1 MDTSPAP
8 LETTEAGSLV
18 DTDDFRL
25 TSAGEI
31 TRLLR
36 ELRDGNVPLSL
47 VASGGIVYK
56 SSLWAVNA
64 ERGTIGFCADLADS
78 QMHALLTREDVT
90 VVGYLDSVK
99 LQFDVTGMVLVQ
111 GNRTRVLAGAMPREM
126 LRFQRRDAFRVR
138 PLMRSAPT
146 ARLAHAQV
154 GGVELAL
161 RIVDVSIGGC
171 ALFLP
176 DELPAFEPGLVLER
190 VEVDLDAD
198 TRFRTTMR
206 LHHVTRAPAQAR
218 GLRLGFEFVYVS
230 GDALRSLQRFIDH
243 TQKRGKLL
251 AFEQQRQALGP
262 AQEAPAQRPT
272 EGGNPQSVG

>member
-111 GNRTRVLAGAMPREM
+111 GNRTRVLDCKFPLEM
-126 LRFQRRDAFRVR
+126 LRFQRRDAYRVR

-146 ARLAHAQV
+146 ARLAHTQI
-154 GGVELAL
+154 GGVELTL
-161 RIVDVSIGGC
+161 RIIDVSIGGC
-171 ALFLP
+171 ALFLG
-176 DELPAFEPGLVLER
+176 DDMPAMQPGLLLER
-190 VEVDLDAD
+190 VQVDLDAD
-198 TRFRTTMR
+198 TRFHTTMR
-206 LHHVTRAPAQAR
+206 LHHVTRVNAQAR
-218 GLRLGFEFVYVS
+218 GMRLGFEFVYAS
-230 GDALRSLQRFIDH
+230 GEAMRALQRFIDQ

-251 AFEQQRQALGP
+251 TLDKQRL
-262 AQEAPAQRPT
+262 
-272 EGGNPQSVG
+272 N